1 MAKSNLM
8 SYVLLGRCWSFIVI
22 GALIDG
28 FTTGQFQHDSWIAC
42 LLTVIGGVSWT
53 LADFAMMRMVEEES
67 HGKAAQLSDHWRAEA
82 MRKQRTIGQ
91 QNDRI
96 KRLEI
101 ALRNIHEIADTET
114 SRSAESLIQEMVQ
127 QSMDALKTK

>member
-1 MAKSNLM
+1 MAKSN
-8 SYVLLGRCWSFIVI
+8 
-22 GALIDG
+22 
-28 FTTGQFQHDSWIAC
+28 
-42 LLTVIGGVSWT
+42 
-53 LADFAMMRMVEEES
+53 
-67 HGKAAQLSDHWRAEA
+67 HWRAEA

-101 ALRNIHEIADTET
+101 ALRNIQEIADTET